1 MHNKVDIK
9 PKKNNQRKNFN
20 FSLNNPSFES
30 NKLNNKTSV
39 NSYNNSEIKI
49 KLYEYKNKINELNLF
64 IKKLKD
70 DFENKKK

>member
-1 MHNKVDIK
+1 MNLRNKIK
-9 PKKNNQRKNFN
+9 EIRTKNEKQ
-20 FSLNNPSFES
+20 FEQ
-30 NKLNNKTSV
+30 
-39 NSYNNSEIKI
+39 NSEIKI